1 MILHNA
7 DHINEFRRLRAEF
20 WNIPGVYEELQAY
33 ETRDDNYKYQILKG
47 LVPAPL
53 VGSVTTEVGPAW
65 RTSDTFFT
73 DFPDHNVPK
82 RVLSS
87 TKDSHII
94 CNVACHDTRLYA
106 SDIDPSSSDK
116 TAAAGMSYMHLLG
129 RQCDPRHDGKAV
141 HRSGS
146 RLSSSRQLN
155 STSTHGASRCRDERV
170 QELCRRLRKYAAD
183 DLEHVGH
190 LHMHV
195 LLDDAEFRTHSTLA
209 HDWKTLSF
217 EAVEHVLGEV
227 AESTIPGGWPMQS
240 DR

>member
-20 WNIPGVYEELQAY
+20 WNIPGVYDELQAY

-53 VGSVTTEVGPAW
+53 VGSVTTEVEPAW

-73 DFPDHNVPK
+73 DFPEHNVPK

-87 TKDSHII
+87 TKHSHII

-116 TAAAGMSYMHLLG
+116 TAAAGMSYMHLLVIPSSKVYNAVALPNAALITEM
-129 RQCDPRHDGKAV
+129 RAHFEDFWRRDDSLNRVVNAIHD
-141 HRSGS
+141 
-146 RLSSSRQLN
+146 
-155 STSTHGASRCRDERV
+155 TMER
-170 QELCRRLRKYAAD
+170 RY
-183 DLEHVGH
+183 
-190 LHMHV
+190 
-195 LLDDAEFRTHSTLA
+195 
-209 HDWKTLSF
+209 
-217 EAVEHVLGEV
+217 
-227 AESTIPGGWPMQS
+227 
-240 DR
+240 